1 METQTPSTNMA
12 LTHSVEPER
21 APVVKTSAKT
31 VAPAVPLA
39 MDYLGLNALNYKGKP
54 VRWLIREG
62 QPMWVAVD
70 VCQVLELK
78 NTTRALAR
86 VAEDEKDTLTSS
98 KGIAVDGRAQSI
110 CLVTESGLYSLI
122 LSSRKPGARAVQR
135 WVTHEVLP
143 AIRKTGGYQV
153 RPRTFREAATEALRL
168 EGEEV
173 LALEHQVEAQRP
185 KVEFYDLLVRHSVRF
200 NLTQCAR
207 FINLPGVTRHT
218 LFTFLCQEGV
228 LLQNDYGEYELDYE
242 FYEQDFFAYENT
254 FYYRDGVRVP
264 YRKLVATIA
273 GLDYLKKLVA
283 RLDGSGIFDYPSSF
297 PSPTGSK

>member
-1 METQTPSTNMA
+1 METQTPSTNIVPTNLGVPKRDIA
-12 LTHSVEPER
+12 LKASST
-21 APVVKTSAKT
+21 
-31 VAPAVPLA
+31 PAIPSGPLT
-39 MDYLGLNALNYKGKP
+39 MDFLGLNALNYKGKP

-98 KGIAVDGRAQSI
+98 KGIALDGRAQSI

-168 EGEEV
+168 AGDEV

-200 NLTQCAR
+200 DLAQCAR
-207 FINLPGVTRHT
+207 FINAPGVTRHT
-218 LFTFLCQEGV
+218 LFTFLSQEGV
-228 LLQNDYGEYELDYE
+228 LLQNDYGDYELDSEYI
-242 FYEQDFFAYENT
+242 EQDFFAHENA

-283 RLDGSGIFDYPSSF
+283 RLDGSGIFDNPLSF
-297 PSPTGSK
+297 PSPTESK